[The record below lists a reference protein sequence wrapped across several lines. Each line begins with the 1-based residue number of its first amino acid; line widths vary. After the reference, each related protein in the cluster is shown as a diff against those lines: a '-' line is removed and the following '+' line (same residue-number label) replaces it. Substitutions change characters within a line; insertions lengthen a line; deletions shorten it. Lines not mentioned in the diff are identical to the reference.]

1 MALAEALREAL
12 SMDAGDRED
21 SVAEARRWVA
31 ERYRWDAIAA
41 RYEGLYEQAI
51 AGSPDRRQV

>member
-1 MALAEALREAL
+1 
-12 SMDAGDRED
+12 MDAGARDDR
-21 SVAEARRWVA
+21 VAEARRWVV

-51 AGSPDRRQV
+51 AGGPDRRQD